1 MSDQNLDIKENKFK
15 SFFLSNQKKIF
26 FLILTVIIIFFG
38 FFAYNYY
45 KDVQNIKVSEKFNS
59 VLIKISNNKK
69 IQIQDQLIEIIEEKN
84 KFYSPMA
91 LNLIIE
97 KNIEIKKEEIIN
109 LFDIVLNISDISA
122 SDIDLFKIKK
132 AMFLSNENK
141 NEDEILKLL
150 RPVIN
155 SDSVWRVKALN
166 LLEKYYL
173 TNNEKKKAKEFSD
186 LLKK

>member
-1 MSDQNLDIKENKFK
+1 
-15 SFFLSNQKKIF
+15 
-26 FLILTVIIIFFG
+26 
-38 FFAYNYY
+38 
-45 KDVQNIKVSEKFNS
+45 
-59 VLIKISNNKK
+59 
-69 IQIQDQLIEIIEEKN
+69 
-84 KFYSPMA
+84 
-91 LNLIIE
+91 
-97 KNIEIKKEEIIN
+97 
-109 LFDIVLNISDISA
+109 
-122 SDIDLFKIKK
+122 
-132 AMFLSNENK
+132 MFLSNENK